1 MVPHSIIPN
10 SIVQRREEKRYATSL
25 KVYSERIQSTPKPLS
40 ATPIINLEESI
51 ETQLESSSNVLDDLL
66 LSYCC

>member
-1 MVPHSIIPN
+1 MLHHS
-10 SIVQRREEKRYATSL
+10 RFTLREYNL
-25 KVYSERIQSTPKPLS
+25 LLNLLS